1 MNHRLT
7 HIPAVKYLE
16 NFGPPS
22 SPPIIILLKVK
33 IAKQTSEQIRNIATV
48 NPNFPAGTIYSLFC
62 LDIYMELITQGS
74 PRPKNTFTELEP
86 VTLPTAESAYWDDLA
101 AVILAKVSGREVP
114 TATIVMAVIC
124 G

>member
-1 MNHRLT
+1 MTHRLT
-7 HIPAVKYLE
+7 HIPAVKNLE

-33 IAKQTSEQIRNIATV
+33 IAKQTSEHPRNIATV
-48 NPNFPAGTIYSLFC
+48 NPNFPAGTIYCLFC
-62 LDIYMELITQGS
+62 LDIYIELMTQGS

-114 TATIVMAVIC
+114 MATIVMAVIC